1 MNPPRPRQ
9 QCDNF
14 NMPDRV
20 TTKSDS
26 AILPTTGKQ
35 IRQHEAAGLKG
46 LSKEQIPK
54 FWEEVEYWNKEF
66 FSEAKWQEVLKRIWR
81 ARQEHGMMVLGWH
94 PPPKPIHSI
103 LTPGGRHL
111 LLYSSSSLTAPT
123 GAHPLRPAHLPRIE
137 TASPSIPRP
146 RWDVVSAGPAT
157 PLSTTTGPVK
167 NAFAEGGFWA
177 SLSPKASSLAG
188 IPTPTTPTAAAMP
201 YDLYTFHTPTDLAA
215 KTTYEEVRGD
225 VNKMALQLCASRHA
239 LRRSFTTENDVIH
252 PSMVRPRDTLLAAE
266 LTLSSYKLPESL
278 SSYIDPL
285 FPAKIENYADE
296 EAVGAKQ
303 YSIPS
308 LSQLE
313 DVDAWLQYDEKT
325 GEMTTILEAQRDL
338 LRMNRERRKG
348 REVVVRE
355 GGVRLAWAVRV
366 VNDAQLVLERHVDA
380 GGEDSDDE
388 GYEYGNFIRS
398 LGGGEQKGSL
408 RSSGSTLDLSL
419 LKSSSTRSSNE
430 SDIVVTHRS
439 ASGPIKPTYD
449 SSFGHNTLPLR
460 NRTLTLSSLSTAVP
474 SSGSHT
480 HHDSY
485 LDSYER
491 RQPSTIHSIRRSNA
505 TVTATATAIST
516 TSNLARTRRNFNSS
530 FSINTTGIDTFRE
543 SLLSPQER
551 GTRRRGPSIQDLS
564 SWADELKKMER
575 KRAEVRLA
583 GGGSRRR
590 DPSVSQKVV
599 DEEGGG
605 RQGDG
610 LVINGCV
617 HPALRGGGQGES
629 ENEDQNK
636 VKRLR
641 SRGGTG
647 SSTASWRCSTAAG
660 IEGDMHSG
668 TVDYATDNEAE
679 HYQGGAEDGD
689 ITTLTPECMDWARQ
703 PRRSSSSPT
712 HPAIRL
718 SSLTALRLSPPRRP
732 PRPLPAPLPECS
744 SVPPTPILL
753 PAPSYNRYASTSYE
767 RQASRPV
774 FPLVT
779 LSSPSVSST
788 LQRGAKK
795 AVLLEEAV
803 RSNQHLHALSMS
815 KMNEKEKEE
824 EWGEELRAM
833 EGRERLRQL
842 GLDRG
847 TETERERGSGR
858 DVG

>member
-1 MNPPRPRQ
+1 
-9 QCDNF
+9 
-14 NMPDRV
+14 
-20 TTKSDS
+20 
-26 AILPTTGKQ
+26 
-35 IRQHEAAGLKG
+35 
-46 LSKEQIPK
+46 
-54 FWEEVEYWNKEF
+54 
-66 FSEAKWQEVLKRIWR
+66 
-81 ARQEHGMMVLGWH
+81 
-94 PPPKPIHSI
+94 
-103 LTPGGRHL
+103 
-111 LLYSSSSLTAPT
+111 
-123 GAHPLRPAHLPRIE
+123 
-137 TASPSIPRP
+137 
-146 RWDVVSAGPAT
+146 
-157 PLSTTTGPVK
+157 
-167 NAFAEGGFWA
+167 
-177 SLSPKASSLAG
+177 
-188 IPTPTTPTAAAMP
+188 MP
-201 YDLYTFHTPTDLAA
+201 YDFYTPHTPTDPAA
-215 KTTYEEVRGD
+215 KTAYEEVRGD

-252 PSMVRPRDTLLAAE
+252 PSMVRPWDTLLAAE
-266 LTLSSYKLPESL
+266 LTLLSYKLPESL

-296 EAVGAKQ
+296 EAVGPKQ

-308 LSQLE
+308 LSQLK

-366 VNDAQLVLERHVDA
+366 VDDAQLMLERHVDA
-380 GGEDSDDE
+380 DGEDSDDE

-398 LGGGEQKGSL
+398 LGGGEQKRSL
-408 RSSGSTLDLSL
+408 SSSGSTIDLSL
-419 LKSSSTRSSNE
+419 LNNSPTRRSKE
-430 SDIVVTHRS
+430 SDIVIAHRS
-439 ASGPIKPTYD
+439 ASSSIKPTHN

-485 LDSYER
+485 PDSYER
-491 RQPSTIHSIRRSNA
+491 RQPPTIYSIRRSNA
-505 TVTATATAIST
+505 TATATST
-516 TSNLARTRRNFNSS
+516 ASNLARIRRNFNSS
-530 FSINTTGIDTFRE
+530 LSINTTGIDTSRE

-583 GGGSRRR
+583 GGGTRRR
-590 DPSVSQKVV
+590 DPSVSREVG
-599 DEEGGG
+599 DGGDG
-605 RQGDG
+605 PKGDG
-610 LVINGCV
+610 LVIDGCV
-617 HPALRGGGQGES
+617 HPALRGGGQDES
-629 ENEDQNK
+629 ENEDQNE
-636 VKRLR
+636 VTRLR

-668 TVDYATDNEAE
+668 TVDYAIDSEEE

-689 ITTLTPECMDWARQ
+689 ITMPTPECVDWTRK

-712 HPAIRL
+712 HLAIRL

-732 PRPLPAPLPECS
+732 PRPLPAPPLQHS
-744 SVPPTPILL
+744 GVPPTPVFL
-753 PAPSYNRYASTSYE
+753 PAPSYNRYASTSYK

-774 FPLVT
+774 FP
-779 LSSPSVSST
+779 SVSLT
-788 LQRGAKK
+788 LQRGTKK

-803 RSNQHLHALSMS
+803 RSNQHMHALSMS
-815 KMNEKEKEE
+815 KMNEKEEE

-833 EGRERLRQL
+833 ERRERLRQL

-847 TETERERGSGR
+847 TEIEGRSGSGR
-858 DVG
+858 DAV